1 MAVRYLEA
9 GTVVLLM
16 RALSLRTALPKLA
29 ILLAVLCAPALGT
42 EDARQKMVKSAFL
55 LNLAKMSQWPGA
67 DENNKPLIMCL
78 YQRDLLGDGY
88 RLIRKK
94 KVHGRAIKRLVIE
107 DLTQSSNC
115 DLLYLSS
122 EELRQFVDEN
132 EQATRLPILT
142 VADMTSVPKSNQPI
156 KGVHIMLVRR
166 EKRIGFA
173 VNLQEAKDVGI
184 GFSSELLKL
193 STIVGRES

>member
-1 MAVRYLEA
+1 
-9 GTVVLLM
+9 
-16 RALSLRTALPKLA
+16 
-29 ILLAVLCAPALGT
+29 
-42 EDARQKMVKSAFL
+42 
-55 LNLAKMSQWPGA
+55 
-67 DENNKPLIMCL
+67 
-78 YQRDLLGDGY
+78 
-88 RLIRKK
+88 
-94 KVHGRAIKRLVIE
+94 VIE